1 MAIYKHCPPS
11 DWTQDTLGPI
21 CIFILPTGVNT
32 RCNPSLCNM
41 ISKFSVFCITVSTT
55 CLNILET
62 EGRKLQSWLWG
73 EWNENKPAFLTLK
86 IPVVGFRERWKKK
99 KKQHQT
105 WPNCSFHK
113 KIQLIKTHPT
123 HTHVCAGRGRHT
135 YTHTRPPGAH
145 PAERHEGLKQA
156 SKGTEHQWN
165 IQKSLREPGAPVHV
179 CLAHAQKSQSRG
191 IQYLN
196 PVQRKCQTHIKYLTS
211 STGLEMTSHYAYEL
225 HSWGERCQKRKN
237 AQEEIKRSTN
247 YCRIVEVI
255 NDL

>member
-1 MAIYKHCPPS
+1 MWPFTNIVHLLIELKTHCV
-11 DWTQDTLGPI
+11 PI

-135 YTHTRPPGAH
+135 HTHTHESPGSSSCRA
-145 PAERHEGLKQA
+145 PWRIKAGI
-156 SKGTEHQWN
+156 KGH
-165 IQKSLREPGAPVHV
+165 GAPVKYSEV
-179 CLAHAQKSQSRG
+179 SAGTGSSGACVSCTRTEKSKPRDSVPEPCTEKVSDT
-191 IQYLN
+191 Y
-196 PVQRKCQTHIKYLTS
+196 
-211 STGLEMTSHYAYEL
+211 
-225 HSWGERCQKRKN
+225 
-237 AQEEIKRSTN
+237 
-247 YCRIVEVI
+247 
-255 NDL
+255 